1 MLDSLPMRRMGQPKE
16 IGDIVCMVAS
26 AQASYLT
33 GANIVVDGGSH
44 YNYV

>member
-1 MLDSLPMRRMGQPKE
+1 MRRMGQPKE